1 MIRLLDLIT
10 FFLLW
15 GNALVI
21 FMMIREFLVLRKNLF
36 VQIAAFLLSPYLFNV
51 VVFSNDLVGVL
62 WPLLGFFLYTIVF
75 YRGKWME
82 KLTTV
87 LVFYPAVIAVN
98 YIIEDSGSRLFFW
111 ITNAS
116 DHAREWTRHILFIST
131 MIHTCFVLARGLF
144 WLSAYLLLRKY
155 LKQITENLTL
165 RMWMIVDALLI
176 APMVS
181 IFTIIYFMPEEMVI
195 VYPICGAAVFSSFGG
210 IYLAAYI
217 SNALKTEYGARELQM
232 KLDYVQE
239 KVSEEERV
247 RSIYH
252 DMKNHLL
259 VLKAQDGHSQEVGE
273 SIEKLREEI
282 EAYEAYYHTGNDFL
296 DIIIRDKLRK
306 ARELQIDFQA
316 KIRFEAGSFI
326 EPLDISTIFGNA
338 LDNAIEASE
347 KLPES
352 MRLITAKASRIH
364 DMLMVAV
371 ENNMQSDL
379 PSDEKTCKDDKF
391 LHGFGLS
398 NIRKAAEKYEG
409 QCMVKAR
416 DGKYVLKIMIPVPES
431 APAQGI

>member
-116 DHAREWTRHILFIST
+116 DHAQEWTRHILFVST

-155 LKQITENLTL
+155 
-165 RMWMIVDALLI
+165 RSGGCDA
-176 APMVS
+176 
-181 IFTIIYFMPEEMVI
+181 
-195 VYPICGAAVFSSFGG
+195 GR
-210 IYLAAYI
+210 
-217 SNALKTEYGARELQM
+217 YG
-232 KLDYVQE
+232 K
-239 KVSEEERV
+239 
-247 RSIYH
+247 
-252 DMKNHLL
+252 
-259 VLKAQDGHSQEVGE
+259 
-273 SIEKLREEI
+273 
-282 EAYEAYYHTGNDFL
+282 
-296 DIIIRDKLRK
+296 
-306 ARELQIDFQA
+306 
-316 KIRFEAGSFI
+316 
-326 EPLDISTIFGNA
+326 
-338 LDNAIEASE
+338 
-347 KLPES
+347 
-352 MRLITAKASRIH
+352 
-364 DMLMVAV
+364 
-371 ENNMQSDL
+371 
-379 PSDEKTCKDDKF
+379 
-391 LHGFGLS
+391 
-398 NIRKAAEKYEG
+398 
-409 QCMVKAR
+409 
-416 DGKYVLKIMIPVPES
+416 
-431 APAQGI
+431 